1 MDSATIIAVF
11 LRLPLVTLDIACYKV
26 EMTKKTHFQRAV
38 AGRMRIYGMLEYW
51 DNLIEKSKHMHI
63 TQWNMEQFNP
73 CNYENFQNIGTLH
86 RNFAYMDPCGIMRII
101 RILRMLG
108 ILKCAVD
115 LKVRTVGM
123 M

>member
-1 MDSATIIAVF
+1 
-11 LRLPLVTLDIACYKV
+11 
-26 EMTKKTHFQRAV
+26 
-38 AGRMRIYGMLEYW
+38 
-51 DNLIEKSKHMHI
+51 MHI

-115 LKVRTVGM
+115 LKVRIIGIMRIVGIIGIFGISKWY
-123 M
+123 